1 MKKEITMLCLCPFW
15 LIFSRAEEKVKK
27 KTKRKEMRKNSSHEF
42 RVSVSIVDCDTKLTP
57 LHGHGKPPPL
67 SKP

>member
-1 MKKEITMLCLCPFW
+1 MCWPLSILVDFLENRRESEKE
-15 LIFSRAEEKVKK
+15 KK
-27 KTKRKEMRKNSSHEF
+27 KRKKKRKNSSHEF

-67 SKP
+67 SKKP